1 MRQERKLRGYTNPLA
16 AAQPESRWGIT
27 RPPTIEPYKEYRES
41 DSATLGYT
49 IPSTTAQEDAMMLD
63 SLGPIVDRE
72 NENLSVIDEGITM
85 LRDCYLR
92 QIDAL
97 KAGRDPKGVVR
108 NEKENQVI
116 VVGGI
121 YRWIGAAERQHLQAA
136 S

>member
-1 MRQERKLRGYTNPLA
+1 
-16 AAQPESRWGIT
+16 
-27 RPPTIEPYKEYRES
+27 
-41 DSATLGYT
+41 
-49 IPSTTAQEDAMMLD
+49 MLD
-63 SLGPIVDRE
+63 SPGPIVDCE

-92 QIDAL
+92 QLDAL

-108 NEKENQVI
+108 NQKENQLI

-136 S
+136 SSPAATGGSITPL